1 MIKNLTKQKIAI
13 ATAMTLALITAQA
26 QTADGTVVI
35 SGQVNANTCKVN
47 ISDASGV
54 SPTNNG
60 VRSVELGTVS
70 PTGTFTAG
78 QLLGTKQIITFSL
91 TASSGTRACTFTGGT
106 TGWNM
111 ALDLQSNQVNS
122 TIANKPFLT
131 NLNGTNPSTNIGVA
145 LFDNSGNQFS
155 TLLTGQGF
163 LGTKLA
169 AAATGVLSTANLTMG
184 AQFMATSATAPTAGL
199 FQTTVPMLIVY
210 N

>member
-1 MIKNLTKQKIAI
+1 MIKHSIKQTLSLASLCLLTS
-13 ATAMTLALITAQA
+13 MSAQA
-26 QTADGTVVI
+26 QSAGTVVI
-35 SGQVNANTCKVN
+35 SGQVSANTCKVN

-78 QLLGTKQIITFSL
+78 QLLGTKQTITFSL
-91 TASSGTRACTFTGGT
+91 TAASGSGACTFAAGT

-122 TIANKPFLT
+122 TIASKPFLT
-131 NLNGTNPSTNIGVA
+131 NLNGTNAATNIGVA
-145 LFDNSGNQFS
+145 LFDNAGTQYT
-155 TLLTGQGF
+155 TLLTGQGY

-169 AAATGVLSTANLTMG
+169 AAGVGSAAALTMG
-184 AQFMATSATAPTAGL
+184 AQFMATSTAAPTAGL

>member
-1 MIKNLTKQKIAI
+1 MFKHSIKQTL
-13 ATAMTLALITAQA
+13 TLASLCLLASMSAQA

-35 SGQVNANTCKVN
+35 TGQVSANTCKVN

-70 PTGTFTAG
+70 PTGTFSAG
-78 QLLGTKQIITFSL
+78 LLLGTKQTVTFSL
-91 TASSGTRACTFTGGT
+91 TAASGSGACTFASGT

-122 TIANKPFLT
+122 TSVPGKPFLT
-131 NLNGTNPSTNIGVA
+131 NLNGTNPATNIGVA
-145 LFDNSGNQFS
+145 LFDNAGTQYT
-155 TLLTGQGF
+155 TLLTGQGY

-169 AAATGVLSTANLTMG
+169 ATGVGSAAALTMG
-184 AQFMATSATAPTAGL
+184 AQFMATSTAAPTAGL
-199 FQTTVPMLIVY
+199 FTTTVPMLIVY

>member
-1 MIKNLTKQKIAI
+1 MIKHSTIQKFSLVSSLAI
-13 ATAMTLALITAQA
+13 ALVSAQA
-26 QTADGTVVI
+26 QTADGTIVI
-35 SGQVNANTCKVN
+35 SGQVSANTCKVN

-78 QLLGTKQIITFSL
+78 QLLGTKQNVTFSL
-91 TASSGTRACTFTGGT
+91 TAASGSGACTFAPLT

-122 TIANKPFLT
+122 TIASKPFLT
-131 NLNGTNPSTNIGVA
+131 NLNGTNPATNIGVA
-145 LFDNSGNQFS
+145 LFDNAGTQYT
-155 TLLTGQGF
+155 TLLTGQGY

-169 AAATGVLSTANLTMG
+169 ATGVTSATNLTMG
-184 AQFMATSATAPTAGL
+184 AQFMATSASAPTAGL

>member
-1 MIKNLTKQKIAI
+1 MIKHSTIQKFSLVSSLAI
-13 ATAMTLALITAQA
+13 ALVSAQA

-35 SGQVNANTCKVN
+35 SGQVSANTCKVN

-78 QLLGTKQIITFSL
+78 QLLGTKQNVTFSL
-91 TASSGTRACTFTGGT
+91 TAASSSGACTFASGT

-111 ALDLQSNQVNS
+111 VLDLQANQVNS
-122 TIANKPFLT
+122 TIASKPFLT
-131 NLNGTNPSTNIGVA
+131 NLNGTNPATNIGVA
-145 LFDNSGNQFS
+145 LFDNSGTQFT

-169 AAATGVLSTANLTMG
+169 ATGVAAGTNLTMG
-184 AQFMATSATAPTAGL
+184 AQFMATSASAPTAGL

>member
-13 ATAMTLALITAQA
+13 ATAMTLAFITAQA

-35 SGQVNANTCKVN
+35 TGQVNANTCKVN

-70 PTGTFTAG
+70 PTGTFSAG
-78 QLLGTKQIITFSL
+78 QLLGTKQNITFSL
-91 TASSGTRACTFTGGT
+91 TASSGSGACTFAAGT

-131 NLNGTNPSTNIGVA
+131 NLNGTNPATNIGVA
-145 LFDNSGNQFS
+145 LFDNSGTQF
-155 TLLTGQGF
+155 TALLTGQGF

-169 AAATGVLSTANLTMG
+169 ATGVGSAANLTMG

>member
-1 MIKNLTKQKIAI
+1 MIKHSTIQKFSLVSSLAI
-13 ATAMTLALITAQA
+13 ALVSAQA

-35 SGQVNANTCKVN
+35 SGQVSANTCKVN

-78 QLLGTKQIITFSL
+78 QLLGTKQNVTFSL
-91 TASSGTRACTFTGGT
+91 TAASGSGACTFASGT

-111 ALDLQSNQVNS
+111 VLDLQANQVNS
-122 TIANKPFLT
+122 TIASKPFLT
-131 NLNGTNPSTNIGVA
+131 NLNGTNPATNIGVA
-145 LFDNSGNQFS
+145 LFDNSGTQFT

-169 AAATGVLSTANLTMG
+169 ATGVAAGTNLTMG
-184 AQFMATSATAPTAGL
+184 AQFMATSASAPTAGL

>member
-1 MIKNLTKQKIAI
+1 MIKHSTIQKFSLVSSLAI
-13 ATAMTLALITAQA
+13 ALMSAQA
-26 QTADGTVVI
+26 QTADGTIVI
-35 SGQVNANTCKVN
+35 SGQVSANTCKVN

-78 QLLGTKQIITFSL
+78 QLLGTKQNVTFSL
-91 TASSGTRACTFTGGT
+91 TAASGSGACTFASGT

-111 ALDLQSNQVNS
+111 ALDLQANQVNS
-122 TIANKPFLT
+122 TIASKPFLT
-131 NLNGTNPSTNIGVA
+131 NLNGTNPATNIGVA
-145 LFDNSGNQFS
+145 LFDNSGTQFT
-155 TLLTGQGF
+155 TLLTGQGY

-169 AAATGVLSTANLTMG
+169 ATGVTSATNLTMG
-184 AQFMATSATAPTAGL
+184 AQFMATSASAPTAGL

>member
-1 MIKNLTKQKIAI
+1 MINHSSIRKFALASVCL
-13 ATAMTLALITAQA
+13 LALASAQA

-35 SGQVNANTCKVN
+35 SGQVSANTCKVN

-70 PTGTFTAG
+70 PTGTFSQG
-78 QLLGTKQIITFSL
+78 LLLGTKQTITFSL
-91 TASSGTRACTFTGGT
+91 TAASGSGACTFASGT

-111 ALDLQSNQVNS
+111 VLDLQANQVNS
-122 TIANKPFLT
+122 TIASKPFLT
-131 NLNGTNPSTNIGVA
+131 NLNGTNPATNIGVA
-145 LFDNSGNQFS
+145 LFDNSGTQFT

-169 AAATGVLSTANLTMG
+169 ATGVAAGTNLTMG
-184 AQFMATSATAPTAGL
+184 AQFMATSASAPTAGL

>member
-1 MIKNLTKQKIAI
+1 MIKHSTIQKFSLVSSLAI
-13 ATAMTLALITAQA
+13 ALMSAQA

-35 SGQVNANTCKVN
+35 SGQVSANTCKVN

-78 QLLGTKQIITFSL
+78 QLLGTKQNVTFSL
-91 TASSGTRACTFTGGT
+91 TAASGSGACTFASGT

-111 ALDLQSNQVNS
+111 VLDLQANQVNS
-122 TIANKPFLT
+122 TIASKPFLT
-131 NLNGTNPSTNIGVA
+131 NLNGTNPATNIGVA
-145 LFDNSGNQFS
+145 LFDNSGTQFT

-169 AAATGVLSTANLTMG
+169 ATGVAAGTNLTMG
-184 AQFMATSATAPTAGL
+184 AQFMATSASAPTAGL

>member
-1 MIKNLTKQKIAI
+1 MIKHSTIQKFSLVSSLAI
-13 ATAMTLALITAQA
+13 ALMSAQA

-35 SGQVNANTCKVN
+35 SGQVSANTCKVN

-78 QLLGTKQIITFSL
+78 QLLGTKQNVTFSL
-91 TASSGTRACTFTGGT
+91 TAASGSGACTFASGT

-111 ALDLQSNQVNS
+111 VLDLQANQVNS
-122 TIANKPFLT
+122 TIASKPFLT
-131 NLNGTNPSTNIGVA
+131 NLNGTNPATNIGVA
-145 LFDNSGNQFS
+145 LFDNSGTQFT

-169 AAATGVLSTANLTMG
+169 ATGVAAGTNLTMG
-184 AQFMATSATAPTAGL
+184 AQFMATSASAPTAGL
-199 FQTTVPMLIVY
+199 YQTTVPMLIVY

>member
-13 ATAMTLALITAQA
+13 ATAMTLAFITAQA

-35 SGQVNANTCKVN
+35 TGQVNANTCKVN

-70 PTGTFTAG
+70 PTGTFSAG
-78 QLLGTKQIITFSL
+78 QLLGTKQNITFSL
-91 TASSGTRACTFTGGT
+91 TASSGSGACTFAAGT

-111 ALDLQSNQVNS
+111 ALDLQANQVNS
-122 TIANKPFLT
+122 TIASKPFLT
-131 NLNGTNPSTNIGVA
+131 NLNGTNPATNIGVA
-145 LFDNSGNQFS
+145 LFDNAGTQYT
-155 TLLTGQGF
+155 TLLTGQGY

-169 AAATGVLSTANLTMG
+169 ATGVTSATNLTMG

-199 FQTTVPMLIVY
+199 FQTTVPMLIV
-210 N
+210 

>member
-1 MIKNLTKQKIAI
+1 MIKHSTIQKFSLVSSLAI
-13 ATAMTLALITAQA
+13 ALMSAQA
-26 QTADGTVVI
+26 QTADGTIVI
-35 SGQVNANTCKVN
+35 SGQVSANTCKVN

-78 QLLGTKQIITFSL
+78 QLLGTKQNVTFSL
-91 TASSGTRACTFTGGT
+91 TAASGSGACTFASGT

-111 ALDLQSNQVNS
+111 ALDLQANQVNS
-122 TIANKPFLT
+122 TIASKPFLT
-131 NLNGTNPSTNIGVA
+131 NLNGTNPATNIGVA
-145 LFDNSGNQFS
+145 LFDNSGTQFT

-169 AAATGVLSTANLTMG
+169 ATGVAAGTNLTMG
-184 AQFMATSATAPTAGL
+184 AQFMATSASAPTAGL